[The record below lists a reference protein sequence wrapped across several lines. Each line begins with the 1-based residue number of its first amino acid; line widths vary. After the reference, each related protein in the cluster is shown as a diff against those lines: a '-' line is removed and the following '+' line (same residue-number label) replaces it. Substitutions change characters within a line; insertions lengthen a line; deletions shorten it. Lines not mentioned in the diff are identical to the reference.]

1 MTDDNHAPARPDD
14 AVPFGFIDV
23 DRAEKPRLV
32 RGVFDAVASRY
43 DLMNDLMSFGLHRAW
58 KDAAIARLSPQP
70 GQLLIDVAG
79 GTGDLSRLFVR
90 AAEQVRKRRGGEP
103 ARAVVTDLT
112 PDMLFAGKARGE
124 DEGLAWVAGDALNLP
139 YPDATADAAI
149 ISFGIRNVAD
159 IPRALRELRR
169 VLKRGGRFVCLE
181 FSRPTNGAVEAV
193 YDRFSFD
200 VIPRIGKVVAG
211 DAAPYQYLVESIR
224 RHPDQATFAAMMTD
238 AGFAR
243 VEVTNFSGG
252 VCALHAGWAL

>member
-1 MTDDNHAPARPDD
+1 MTDPISANPDD
-14 AVPFGFIDV
+14 AVPFGFKDV
-23 DRAEKPRLV
+23 ARTEKPRLV
-32 RGVFDAVASRY
+32 RGVFDAVASKY

-79 GTGDLSRLFVR
+79 GTGDLSRGFVA
-90 AAEQVRKRRGGEP
+90 AAEKVRQRRGGDP
-103 ARAVVTDLT
+103 ARAIVTDLT
-112 PDMLFAGKARGE
+112 PDMLFAGKARGR
-124 DEGLAWVAGDALNLP
+124 DEGLTWVAGDALNLP
-139 YPDATADAAI
+139 YPDGAADAAI

-169 VLKRGGRFVCLE
+169 ILKRGGRFVCLE
-181 FSRPTNGAVEAV
+181 FSKPTNGVVEAV

-200 VIPRIGKVVAG
+200 VIPRIGQVVAG
-211 DAAPYQYLVESIR
+211 EAEPYRYLVESIR
-224 RHPDQATFAAMMTD
+224 RHPDQATFAAMMRD
-238 AGFAR
+238 AGFGR

>member
-1 MTDDNHAPARPDD
+1 MTDDTAAHANPDD
-14 AVPFGFIDV
+14 AVPFGFKDV
-23 DRAEKPRLV
+23 ARAEKPRLV
-32 RGVFDAVASRY
+32 RGVFDAVASKY

-79 GTGDLSRLFVR
+79 GTGDLSRGFVA
-90 AAEQVRKRRGGEP
+90 AAEKVRQRRGGDP
-103 ARAVVTDLT
+103 ARAIVTDLT
-112 PDMLFAGKARGE
+112 PDMLFAGKARGRH
-124 DEGLAWVAGDALNLP
+124 EGLNWVAGDALNLP
-139 YPDATADAAI
+139 YPDGAADAAI

-169 VLKRGGRFVCLE
+169 IVKRGGRFVCLE
-181 FSRPTNGAVEAV
+181 FSKPTNGVVEAV

-200 VIPRIGKVVAG
+200 VIPRIGQVVAG
-211 DAAPYQYLVESIR
+211 EAEPYRYLVESIR
-224 RHPDQATFAAMMTD
+224 RHPDQATFAAMMRD
-238 AGFAR
+238 AGFGR